1 MMTVLKRG
9 KSLDNDRRQITVIQG
24 SAPMGKSETRSTKF
38 ETISKTKIQM
48 LKTEWCKSFVLNFLF
63 NSFGFVSGFEIR
75 ISNFWGQDWIPDPRL
90 G

>member
-1 MMTVLKRG
+1 MATVLKGG
-9 KSLDNDRRQITVIQG
+9 KSLDNDRRQVTVIQG

-48 LKTEWCKSFVLNFLF
+48 LKTEWCKFFVLNFLL
-63 NSFGFVSGFEIR
+63 NSFGFVSDFEIR
-75 ISNFWGQDWIPDPRL
+75 ISNFWGRDWIPNPRL